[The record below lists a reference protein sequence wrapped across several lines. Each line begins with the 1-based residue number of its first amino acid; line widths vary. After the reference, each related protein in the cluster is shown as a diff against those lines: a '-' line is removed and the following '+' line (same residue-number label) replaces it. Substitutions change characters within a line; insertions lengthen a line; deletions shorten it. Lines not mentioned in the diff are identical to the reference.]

1 MNPQK
6 PSQPHKARILVADDN
21 RDSRAILSACLEE
34 EGYDV
39 ETALDADETL
49 VKGLANRPDLFLLDV
64 LMPRKDGFQL
74 CRELRSTPVLKQTP
88 IILVTGLDSEADRF
102 KGIEA
107 GCDDFLPKP
116 VERSELLAR
125 VQTLLRLH
133 MYRSQLDE
141 RKTFEAVLHH
151 LSDGILVLDTNGRI
165 ASFNSA
171 AARMLNLDGETA
183 RGQNLFDWIYRI
195 FQISIP
201 RRLLDPPGDKS
212 IRFEISRPEQT
223 NNSALFLAV
232 NLDVI
237 PLEEGKIAGTVWT
250 VRDVTQNKK
259 EQKLHRTFLSLISH
273 KLRTPIAVISEHTS
287 LMQDGLLGDLTDE
300 QKNSVDRVQGQASR
314 LKELVDKILN
324 FTQIDET
331 TWDHAGDAFILLDAI
346 KAAVSRVE
354 ARYADKKA
362 QIKYSLPDGLYG
374 LGISEMHFGVIIEN
388 LVDNAVKFCDKP
400 PAEVIIS
407 YTKTPDGQH
416 ELSVADNGMGIPHEE
431 FERVFEEF
439 YQIDKYFTG
448 NVAGVGL
455 GLAQTRRLVEKA
467 GGRVWVTSELGK
479 GATFHFTLPVIGS
492 VLRHAA

>member
-1 MNPQK
+1 MNPQE
-6 PSQPHKARILVADDN
+6 PSQPQKARILIADDSH
-21 RDSRAILSACLEE
+21 DSRAILSACLEE
-34 EGYDV
+34 EGYEV
-39 ETALDADETL
+39 ETALDADEAL
-49 VKGLANRPDLFLLDV
+49 VKGLAHRPDLFLLDV

-88 IILVTGLDSEADRF
+88 IILITGLDSEVDRF

-116 VERSELLAR
+116 VQRSELLAR

-165 ASFNSA
+165 ASLNAS
-171 AARMLNLDGETA
+171 AARMLNLNGETA

-195 FQISIP
+195 FQISVP
-201 RRLLDPPGDKS
+201 RRLLDPPSDKS
-212 IRFEISRPEQT
+212 IRFELSRPEQT
-223 NNSALFLAV
+223 NIAALFLAI

-273 KLRTPIAVISEHTS
+273 KLRTPIAVISEHAS

-300 QKNSVDRVQGQASR
+300 QKNSVDRVQDQASR

-324 FTQIDET
+324 FTQVDEA
-331 TWDHAGDAFILLDAI
+331 TWDHAGDAFILLNAI
-346 KAAVSRVE
+346 KATVSRVQ
-354 ARYADKKA
+354 ARYTDKKTE
-362 QIKYSLPDGLYG
+362 IKYALPDVLYG

-400 PAEVIIS
+400 IAEVTIA
-407 YTKTPDGQH
+407 YTETSDGQH
-416 ELSVADNGMGIPHEE
+416 ELSVGDNGTGIPHEE

-439 YQIDKYFTG
+439 YQIDQYFTG
-448 NVAGVGL
+448 NIAGVGL
-455 GLAQTRRLVEKA
+455 GLSQARRLVEKA
-467 GGRVWVTSELGK
+467 GGRIWIASELGK
-479 GATFHFTLPVIGS
+479 GTTFRFTLPVIGT
-492 VLRHAA
+492 VLSHAA